1 MEGTQ
6 IELDSLCSIQDPFA
20 TPVVINDLLVKQVM
34 KIKKW
39 KRLNRPSKLKT
50 KVFEIPYYMIA
61 EPPMVTRTTIFCH
74 SKIVNLLNF

>member
-6 IELDSLCSIQDPFA
+6 IELDSLYGIQNPF
-20 TPVVINDLLVKQVM
+20 TTNLVINDLLVMQII

-39 KRLNRPSKLKT
+39 KRLNRPSKFKT
-50 KVFEIPYYMIA
+50 KMLEIPYCMIA

-74 SKIVNLLNF
+74 SKIANLLK